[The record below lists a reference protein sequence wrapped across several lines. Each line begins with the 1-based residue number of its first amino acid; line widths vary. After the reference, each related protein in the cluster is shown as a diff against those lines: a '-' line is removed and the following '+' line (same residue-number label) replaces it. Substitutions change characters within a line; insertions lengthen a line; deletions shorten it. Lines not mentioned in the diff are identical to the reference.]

1 MRQLRRKLTQK
12 SSLKSTAWG
21 NTYMTDLG
29 DLLKNTDF
37 DNHVTNIQ
45 IEIGDIKGSQ
55 AVISN
60 SLC

>member
-1 MRQLRRKLTQK
+1 MSQLRRKLSQK
-12 SSLKSTAWG
+12 SSPKSAAWG

-45 IEIGDIKGSQ
+45 IEIGDTKGSQ
-55 AVISN
+55 AIISD

>member
-1 MRQLRRKLTQK
+1 M
-12 SSLKSTAWG
+12 A
-21 NTYMTDLG
+21 DLG

-45 IEIGDIKGSQ
+45 IEIGDTKGSQ
-55 AVISN
+55 AIISD